1 MRRMR
6 IATVLLAVTI
16 AAGCGGKKDNPSA
29 TGSGSGSA
37 TTATTGSGSSTA
49 GSSSGSSATTMTG
62 SDTGGSAVAAGSA
75 APSGSD
81 AGSGS
86 DTPLNYNDDPTM
98 AHKAGMCPST
108 VVGSTTKAE
117 VKGKAV
123 VVIVTATDPAAIT
136 AIQKR
141 GKELTQERADNL
153 APNTTSDVHD
163 MKGTHGGTKGMCPV
177 YVSEGGKMELKDLP
191 KGIAV
196 TLTPKDKLADLKTV
210 IDGRIAKAADWVKT
224 HEHDGDKGH
233 GGTGGG
239 SGNDGMNHSG
249 AGDGLGRSRHGGSGG
264 GGQGTG
270 GGNGM
275 GTGGG
280 SGGGTGGGAH

>member
-6 IATVLLAVTI
+6 IASLVLVATI
-16 AAGCGGKKDNPSA
+16 VAACGNKKEKPTPPTTGSA
-29 TGSGSGSA
+29 TT
-37 TTATTGSGSSTA
+37 TTATTGSGSGGSGATA
-49 GSSSGSSATTMTG
+49 MMGSAT
-62 SDTGGSAVAAGSA
+62 GSA
-75 APSGSD
+75 AM

-86 DTPLNYNDDPTM
+86 GSGMAAAYNDDPTM

-117 VKGKAV
+117 LKGKSV
-123 VVIVTATDPAAIT
+123 VVTVTATDAAAIA

-141 GKELTQERADNL
+141 GDELTHERADNL
-153 APNTTSDVHD
+153 APGTTADVHD
-163 MKGTHGGTKGMCPV
+163 MKGTHGGGKGMCPI
-177 YVSEGGKMELKDLP
+177 YVPEGGKMELKKDP

-196 TLTPKDKLADLKTV
+196 TLTPKDKPGDLKTV
-210 IDGRIAKAADWVKT
+210 IEARITKAADWVST
-224 HEHDGDKGH
+224 HEQAGDKGR

-249 AGDGLGRSRHGGSGG
+249 SGDGLGRARRGG
-264 GGQGTG
+264 GGMGTG

-280 SGGGTGGGAH
+280 NGNGSGH